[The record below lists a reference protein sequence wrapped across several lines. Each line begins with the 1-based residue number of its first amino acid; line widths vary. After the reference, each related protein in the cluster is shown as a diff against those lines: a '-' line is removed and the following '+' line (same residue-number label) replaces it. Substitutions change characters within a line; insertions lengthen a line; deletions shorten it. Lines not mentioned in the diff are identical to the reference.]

1 MEKNCK
7 PIREV
12 KAMEKKETLAKE
24 AKGMTKEKQNVV
36 KMEKEKQEV
45 KFVDVPVQITGELKG
60 KKYVALKD
68 IGFSNDRGNI
78 FIHLD
83 DKHTLLLKGGF
94 MDKHL
99 KLNIQQASEVE
110 KSIMSAPVF
119 EGNDPVD
126 SKVRL
131 KVLGERDGKVFVGP
145 KGAINYDSRYKG
157 LVVNLDDQCVS
168 VIDGPT
174 LNRRLGIKVTP
185 HSLEKQ
191 SYSLAR

>member
-1 MEKNCK
+1 
-7 PIREV
+7 
-12 KAMEKKETLAKE
+12 MEKKETMGAKE
-24 AKGMTKEKQNVV
+24 AKAASKEKTNVV
-36 KMEKEKQEV
+36 KMEKEQPEA
-45 KFVDVPVQITGELKG
+45 KFVDVPVQVLGELKG

-94 MDKHL
+94 INKHL

-110 KSIMSAPVF
+110 KSIMTSPTF
-119 EGNDPVD
+119 EGNEPVD

-131 KVLGERDGKVFVGP
+131 KVIGESEGLKGQEGKIFVGP
-145 KGAINYDSRYKG
+145 KGSIKYDSRYKG
-157 LVVNLDDQCVS
+157 LVVHLDDQCVS

-174 LNRRLGIKVTP
+174 LNRRLGIKITP
-185 HSLEKQ
+185 HSLEK

>member
-1 MEKNCK
+1 MD
-7 PIREV
+7 
-12 KAMEKKETLAKE
+12 KKETVTKE
-24 AKGMTKEKQNVV
+24 AKGVGKDKANVV

-45 KFVDVPVQITGELKG
+45 KFADVPVQILGELKG

-68 IGFSNDRGNI
+68 IGFSTDRGNI
-78 FIHLD
+78 FVHLD

-94 MDKHL
+94 INKHL

-110 KSIMSAPVF
+110 KSIMTAPTF

-131 KVLGERDGKVFVGP
+131 KVLGEREGKSLGGQDGRIFVGP
-145 KGAINYDSRYKG
+145 KGTIKYDSRYKG
-157 LVVNLDDQCVS
+157 LVVHLDDQCVS

-174 LNRRLGIKVTP
+174 LNRRLGIKITP